1 MNETINGSNEN
12 QSKVSSEHSPWPVSA
27 LSKSLKDW
35 IDKLG
40 RVWVEGE
47 ISQINNRG
55 GNLFAELRDL
65 QTENSISIHAWRGST
80 DLIDPNLEQ
89 GDRVVGLIKPQFW
102 AKNGRLS
109 MQVYELKKVGLG
121 EILERLERLRKALTE
136 EGLTLAENK
145 KPLPFLPGKIGLITG
160 RGSDAEKDVLENSKL
175 RWPEVQFEVVNT
187 LVQGERA
194 IQEIIFAIE
203 QLDADPEVDV
213 IIIARGGGSFQDLLI
228 FSDEQLVR
236 TAAKAKTPI
245 VSAIGH
251 ENDRPV
257 LDDVA
262 DLRASTPTD
271 AAKRVVPDIQEERQK
286 LKDLLARVRYRF
298 QVKIDTEQALI
309 ESLKTRP
316 IMANPYGFIDL
327 AHENLRE
334 KTALMRERVR
344 VRLERAESEIAT
356 LHSQAKALSPQL
368 TLKRGYSLVRD
379 ENGKPID
386 ETVSAGQKLT
396 IRSHRIEITATAE
409 GVNKIDE

>member
-1 MNETINGSNEN
+1 MNETKNDSNEN

-80 DLIDPNLEQ
+80 DLVDPNLEQ

-121 EILERLERLRKALTE
+121 EILERLERLRKALTA

-160 RGSDAEKDVLENSKL
+160 RGSDAEKDVLENSRL
-175 RWPEVQFEVVNT
+175 RWPEVQFEVMNT

-194 IQEIIFAIE
+194 IPEIIFAIE
-203 QLDADPEVDV
+203 QLDANPEVEV

-236 TAAKAKTPI
+236 AAAAAKTPI

-271 AAKRVVPDIQEERQK
+271 AAKRVVPDINEERQK
-286 LKDLLARVRYRF
+286 LGDLLARVRYRF

-309 ESLKTRP
+309 ESLRSRP
-316 IMANPYGFIDL
+316 IIANPYGFIDL
-327 AHENLRE
+327 AHESLIE
-334 KTALMRERVR
+334 KLSLMRERLR
-344 VRLERAESEIAT
+344 VRLERAESDIST
-356 LHSQAKALSPQL
+356 LHYQAKALSPQL

-379 ENGKPID
+379 ENGKPIG
-386 ETVSAGQKLT
+386 EKTRVGQKLK

-409 GVNKIDE
+409 GVNNIDE

>member
-1 MNETINGSNEN
+1 MNETVSDSNES

-121 EILERLERLRKALTE
+121 EILERLERLRKALTA

-145 KPLPFLPGKIGLITG
+145 KPLPFLPNRVGLITG

-175 RWPEVQFEVVNT
+175 RWPEVEFEIANT

-194 IQEIIFAIE
+194 IPEIIFAIE
-203 QLDADPEVDV
+203 QLDANPEVDV

-236 TAAKAKTPI
+236 AAASAKTPI

-271 AAKRVVPDIQEERQK
+271 AAKRVVPDIVEERQR
-286 LKDLLARVRYRF
+286 LKDLLARVRYRL

-309 ESLKTRP
+309 ESLRSRP
-316 IMANPYGFIDL
+316 IIANPYGFIDL
-327 AHENLRE
+327 ARENMIERV
-334 KTALMRERVR
+334 ALMRERIR
-344 VRLERAESEIAT
+344 VRLDRAETDITT

-379 ENGKPID
+379 EAGKPIGAK
-386 ETVSAGQKLT
+386 TKVGQKLS
-396 IRSHRIEITATAE
+396 IRSHKIEITATADE
-409 GVNKIDE
+409 VRNIDE

>member
-1 MNETINGSNEN
+1 MNETISDSNEN

-121 EILERLERLRKALTE
+121 EILERLERLRKALTA

-145 KPLPFLPGKIGLITG
+145 KTLPFLPNKIGLITG

-175 RWPEVQFEVVNT
+175 RWPEVEFEVMNT

-194 IQEIIFAIE
+194 IKDIIFAIE

-236 TAAKAKTPI
+236 AAASAKTPI

-271 AAKRVVPDIQEERQK
+271 AAKRVVPDIVEERQK
-286 LKDLLARVRYRF
+286 IKDLLARVRYRL

-309 ESLKTRP
+309 ESLRSRP
-316 IMANPYGFIDL
+316 IIANPYGFIDL
-327 AHENLRE
+327 AQESLSERI
-334 KTALMRERVR
+334 ALMRERIR
-344 VRLERAESEIAT
+344 VRLDRAETEIST
-356 LHSQAKALSPQL
+356 LHSQAKSLSPQL

-386 ETVSAGQKLT
+386 EKTKIGQKLR
-396 IRSHRIEITATAE
+396 IRSHKIEITATAE
-409 GVNKIDE
+409 EVRNIDE

>member
-1 MNETINGSNEN
+1 MNETISDSNEN

-35 IDKLG
+35 IEKLG

-121 EILERLERLRKALTE
+121 EILERLERLRKALTA

-145 KPLPFLPGKIGLITG
+145 KSLPFLPNRIGLITG

-175 RWPEVQFEVVNT
+175 RWPEVEFEVVNT

-194 IQEIIFAIE
+194 IPEIIFAIE
-203 QLDADPEVDV
+203 QLDANPEVDV

-236 TAAKAKTPI
+236 AAASAKTPI

-271 AAKRVVPDIQEERQK
+271 AAKRVVPDIVEERQK
-286 LKDLLARVRYRF
+286 LKDLLARVRYRL

-309 ESLKTRP
+309 ESLRSRP
-316 IMANPYGFIDL
+316 IIANPYGFIDL
-327 AHENLRE
+327 ARENMIERV
-334 KTALMRERVR
+334 ALMRERIR
-344 VRLERAESEIAT
+344 VRLDRAETEIST

-379 ENGKPID
+379 EAGKPIGD
-386 ETVSAGQKLT
+386 KTKVGQKLS
-396 IRSHRIEITATAE
+396 IRSHKIEITATADE
-409 GVNKIDE
+409 VRNIDE

>member
-1 MNETINGSNEN
+1 MNETISDSNEN

-121 EILERLERLRKALTE
+121 EILERLERLRKALTA

-145 KPLPFLPGKIGLITG
+145 KTLPFLPNKIGLITG

-175 RWPEVQFEVVNT
+175 RWPEVEFEVMNT

-194 IQEIIFAIE
+194 IKDIIFAIE

-236 TAAKAKTPI
+236 AAASAKTPI

-271 AAKRVVPDIQEERQK
+271 AAKRVVPDIVEERQK
-286 LKDLLARVRYRF
+286 IKDLLARVRYRL

-309 ESLKTRP
+309 ESLRSRP
-316 IMANPYGFIDL
+316 IIANPYGFIDL
-327 AHENLRE
+327 AQESLSERI
-334 KTALMRERVR
+334 ALMRERIR
-344 VRLERAESEIAT
+344 VRLDRAETEIST
-356 LHSQAKALSPQL
+356 LHSQAKSLSPQL

-379 ENGKPID
+379 ESGKPIG
-386 ETVSAGQKLT
+386 EKTKIGQKLS
-396 IRSHRIEITATAE
+396 IRSHKFEITATAE
-409 GVNKIDE
+409 EVRNIDE

>member
-1 MNETINGSNEN
+1 MNETINDSNES

-35 IDKLG
+35 IEKLG

-65 QTENSISIHAWRGST
+65 QTENSISIHAWKGST
-80 DLIDPNLEQ
+80 DLIDSSLEQ

-102 AKNGRLS
+102 AKNGRIS

-121 EILERLERLRKALTE
+121 EILERLEKLRKALTA

-145 KPLPFLPGKIGLITG
+145 KPLPFLPGKVGLITG
-160 RGSDAEKDVLENSKL
+160 RGSDAEKDVLENSRL
-175 RWPEVQFEVVNT
+175 RWPEVQFEVMNT

-194 IQEIIFAIE
+194 IPDIIFAIE
-203 QLDADPEVDV
+203 QLDADPEVEV

-228 FSDEQLVR
+228 FSDEKLVR
-236 TAAKAKTPI
+236 TAAMAKTPI

-257 LDDVA
+257 LDDVS

-271 AAKRVVPDIQEERQK
+271 AAKRVIPDINEERQK
-286 LKDLLARVRYRF
+286 LKDLLARVRYRL
-298 QVKIDTEQALI
+298 QVKIDSEQALI
-309 ESLKTRP
+309 DSLRSRP
-316 IMANPYGFIDL
+316 IIANPYGFIDL
-327 AHENLRE
+327 AAESIRE
-334 KTALMRERVR
+334 RVALMRERIK
-344 VRLERAESEIAT
+344 VRLDKAEAEITT
-356 LHSQAKALSPQL
+356 LHSQAKSLSPQL

-379 ENGKPID
+379 ENGKPIG
-386 ETVSAGQKLT
+386 EKTNTGQKLK

-409 GVNKIDE
+409 GVKEIDE

>member
-1 MNETINGSNEN
+1 MNETVSDSNES

-35 IDKLG
+35 IEKLG

-121 EILERLERLRKALTE
+121 EILERLERLRKALTA

-145 KPLPFLPGKIGLITG
+145 KPLPFLPKRIGLITG

-175 RWPEVQFEVVNT
+175 RWPEVEFEVVNT

-194 IQEIIFAIE
+194 IPEIIFAIE
-203 QLDADPEVDV
+203 QLDANPDVDV

-236 TAAKAKTPI
+236 AAASAKTPI

-271 AAKRVVPDIQEERQK
+271 AAKRVVPDIVEERQK
-286 LKDLLARVRYRF
+286 LKDLLARVRYRL

-309 ESLKTRP
+309 ESLRSRP
-316 IMANPYGFIDL
+316 IIANPFGFIDL
-327 AHENLRE
+327 ARE
-334 KTALMRERVR
+334 SMIERVALMRERIR
-344 VRLERAESEIAT
+344 VRLDRAETEIST

-379 ENGKPID
+379 EAGKPIGD
-386 ETVSAGQKLT
+386 KTKVGQKLS
-396 IRSHRIEITATAE
+396 IRSHKIEITATADE
-409 GVNKIDE
+409 VRNIDE

>member
-1 MNETINGSNEN
+1 MNETISDSNEN

-121 EILERLERLRKALTE
+121 EILERLERLRKALTA

-145 KPLPFLPGKIGLITG
+145 KSLPFLPNKVGLITG

-175 RWPEVQFEVVNT
+175 RWPEVEFEVMNT

-194 IQEIIFAIE
+194 IKDIIFAIE
-203 QLDADPEVDV
+203 QLDANPEVDV

-236 TAAKAKTPI
+236 AAASAKTPI

-271 AAKRVVPDIQEERQK
+271 AAKRVVPDIVEERQK
-286 LKDLLARVRYRF
+286 IKDLLARVRYRL

-309 ESLKTRP
+309 ESLRSRP
-316 IMANPYGFIDL
+316 IIANPYGFIDL
-327 AHENLRE
+327 AQESLSERI
-334 KTALMRERVR
+334 ALMRERIR
-344 VRLERAESEIAT
+344 VRLERAETEIST
-356 LHSQAKALSPQL
+356 LHSQAKSLSPQL
-368 TLKRGYSLVRD
+368 TLRRGYSLVRD
-379 ENGKPID
+379 ESGKPIG
-386 ETVSAGQKLT
+386 EKTKIGQKLS
-396 IRSHRIEITATAE
+396 IRSHKIEITATAE
-409 GVNKIDE
+409 EVRNIDE

>member
-1 MNETINGSNEN
+1 MNETISDSNEN

-121 EILERLERLRKALTE
+121 EILERLERLRKALTA

-145 KPLPFLPGKIGLITG
+145 KSLPFLPNKVGLITG

-175 RWPEVQFEVVNT
+175 RWPEVEFEVMNT

-194 IQEIIFAIE
+194 IKDIIFAIE
-203 QLDADPEVDV
+203 QLDANPEVDV

-236 TAAKAKTPI
+236 AAASAKTPI

-271 AAKRVVPDIQEERQK
+271 AAKRVVPDIVEERQK
-286 LKDLLARVRYRF
+286 IKDLLARVRYRL

-309 ESLKTRP
+309 ESLRSRP
-316 IMANPYGFIDL
+316 IIANPYGFIDL
-327 AHENLRE
+327 AQESLSERI
-334 KTALMRERVR
+334 ALMRERIR
-344 VRLERAESEIAT
+344 VRLERAETEIST
-356 LHSQAKALSPQL
+356 LHSQAKSLSPQL

-379 ENGKPID
+379 ESGKPIG
-386 ETVSAGQKLT
+386 EKTKIGQKLS
-396 IRSHRIEITATAE
+396 IRSHKIEITATAE
-409 GVNKIDE
+409 EVRNIDE